1 MGSSLLLFLVLL
13 FPVLLSL
20 FWRSRKQTNLPR
32 DPAVTGQRLHASL
45 AAIAEDY
52 GPLIYLR
59 LGARELVVASSP
71 SAAAQVLKTNDRVL
85 CARYVPAAYRVP
97 IYADHSL
104 IWHARCDDNW
114 RSLRTIFRADLL
126 SSPSLAR
133 HAPARE
139 RKAGEMARFLLS
151 RAGKEV
157 KIGKN
162 CTVMVNAWAIGRNP
176 EIWKDPL
183 SFSPE
188 RFLNCS
194 VDYKDRFRLVV
205 ATMVHNFDWLL
216 PGGKQPSELNM
227 DEKLGLVLE
236 RKQPLV
242 LIPKPLVG

>member
-20 FWRSRKQTNLPR
+20 FWRSRKQTNLPPGPR
-32 DPAVTGQRLHASL
+32 PWPAIGNIPHLMLRQAVTGQRLHASL

-157 KIGKN
+157 KIGKGGGGGGGTCKALIHN
-162 CTVMVNAWAIGRNP
+162 NLL
-176 EIWKDPL
+176 L
-183 SFSPE
+183 SLAVLTTNINEANLGTKLIELDFSE
-188 RFLNCS
+188 
-194 VDYKDRFRLVV
+194 
-205 ATMVHNFDWLL
+205 
-216 PGGKQPSELNM
+216 
-227 DEKLGLVLE
+227 
-236 RKQPLV
+236 
-242 LIPKPLVG
+242 